1 MANKRPLATGG
12 ASGIQEVPDADTVNL
27 LGGLSVGT
35 ASAPDASTILDIVS
49 TTKGLG
55 LPSVTTAQKLAIA
68 SPREGAEVYDSSLK
82 GVCTW
87 DGEKW
92 YRQSQKTAATVAA
105 GAGAGTSPIITI
117 TGTDLGGTVTLTTG
131 TSPTTGGALFTI
143 TFNTAFEV
151 VPKGI
156 LFTEIDLN
164 AKTQSVNYTQN
175 ALATGS
181 CGLTMN
187 AGRTAAAA
195 STYTWAYW
203 VVQ

>member
-1 MANKRPLATGG
+1 MANNRPLSTGG
-12 ASGIQEVPDADTVNL
+12 ASGIQQIPDADTTNL
-27 LGGLSVGT
+27 PGGLSVGT
-35 ASAPDASTILDIVS
+35 AAAPDASTILDLVS
-49 TTKGLG
+49 TTKGNG
-55 LPSVTTAQKLAIA
+55 LPSMTTAQKLAIA
-68 SPREGAEVYDSSLK
+68 SPREGVEVYDSSLK

-87 DGEKW
+87 DSEKW

-105 GAGAGTSPIITI
+105 GAGAGTSPTISI

-131 TSPTTGGALFTI
+131 TSPVTAGALFTI

-156 LFTEIDLN
+156 LFAEVDFN
-164 AKTQSVNYTQN
+164 AKSQSANYTQN

-187 AGRTAAAA
+187 AGRTAPAATTFIWSYA
-195 STYTWAYW
+195 IM
-203 VVQ
+203 Q